1 MALARIDRAL
11 APRIPAEV
19 RVDGVTVHACLDQV
33 GRTYDA
39 AFLDLVFDHVPG
51 QNWKL
56 SDRATVLL
64 NGTDVRKQDG
74 LSTTV
79 GLHDVLDVRSTRSL

>member
-11 APRIPAEV
+11 APRIPPEV

-33 GRTYDA
+33 ARRHDPS
-39 AFLDLVFDHVPG
+39 FLDLVFDHVPG

-56 SDRATVLL
+56 SSRAVVLL

-79 GLHDVLDVRSTRSL
+79 GLHDVLEVRSTAQL

>member
-1 MALARIDRAL
+1 MAITRVDRAL

-33 GRTYDA
+33 ARRHDLG
-39 AFLDLVFDHVPG
+39 FLDLVLDHVPG

-56 SDRATVLL
+56 SDRAVVLL

-79 GLHDVLDVRSTRSL
+79 GLHDVLDVQSTAQL

>member
-1 MALARIDRAL
+1 MSRIDRAL

-33 GRTYDA
+33 ARRHDA
-39 AFLDLVFDHVPG
+39 GFLDLVLDHVPG

-56 SDRATVLL
+56 SERASVLL
-64 NGTDVRKQDG
+64 NGADVRTAQGTDPA
-74 LSTTV
+74 LAAAEQ
-79 GLHDVLDVRSTRSL
+79 RSLQMEAS